1 VETSI
6 LSIDSFR
13 ALDTTRIFAMKTLD
27 YFDEE
32 ISVLAQFPP
41 KFALNRFMG
50 GNEAARF
57 AGLVGV
63 DAVMRTRD
71 PLEPTEGANE
81 DVAIKRKENT

>member
-1 VETSI
+1 MYK
-6 LSIDSFR
+6 R
-13 ALDTTRIFAMKTLD
+13 QALDTTRIFAMETTE

-32 ISVLAQFPP
+32 ISVLAQFPS

-71 PLEPTEGANE
+71 LPKPTEGINE
-81 DVAIKRKENT
+81 DAVITQKENT